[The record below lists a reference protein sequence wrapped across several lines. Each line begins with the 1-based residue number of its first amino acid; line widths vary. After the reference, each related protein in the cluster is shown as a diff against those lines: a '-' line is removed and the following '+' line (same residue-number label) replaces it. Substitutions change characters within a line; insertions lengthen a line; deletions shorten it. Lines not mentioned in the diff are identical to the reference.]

1 MRSLATTPAA
11 ATASRRS
18 VLRFAALGAAS
29 VSAAGLGLAAPR
41 RAAAQ
46 DVTLTLVAYSTPR
59 EAYEAIIPLFQASE
73 GGAGVTFDQSYGGS
87 GDQSRAV
94 EAGLPADIVALS
106 LEPDVTR
113 LIEPGLIAEDWNAGE
128 HKGMVTDSVVALAVR
143 PGNPKGI
150 AGWDDLQRDDVQT
163 ITPNPLTS
171 GGARWNVMAA
181 WGAQL
186 EQGKTEDDAK
196 AYLRGL
202 FQRVPVQDKSARESL
217 QTFIGGLG
225 DVLLGY
231 ENEFLLAQAN
241 GEELEFVVPEQT
253 ILIEN
258 PVAVVATSANPERA
272 QAFVDFLYTPEA
284 QRVYG
289 EKGYRPVLADVLAEF
304 AYPTPAALFTIEEF
318 GGWADV
324 TTKFFNPDTG
334 IVAEVQQA

>member
-1 MRSLATTPAA
+1 MRTLAA

-18 VLRFAALGAAS
+18 VLRYAALGA
-29 VSAAGLGLAAPR
+29 VSATGLAATPR
-41 RAAAQ
+41 RVAAQ
-46 DVTLTLVAYSTPR
+46 DGALPLVAYSTPR
-59 EAYEAIIPLFQASE
+59 EADEAIIPLFQATDA
-73 GGAGVTFDQSYGGS
+73 GAGVTFDQSYGAS

-94 EAGLPADIVALS
+94 EAGLPADVVALS

-113 LIEPGLIAEDWNAGE
+113 LIEPGLVAEDWNAGE

-150 AGWDDLQRDDVQT
+150 AGWDDLLRDDVQT

-171 GGARWNVMAA
+171 GGARWNLMAA
-181 WGAQL
+181 WGSQL
-186 EQGKTEDDAK
+186 AQGKTEDEAK

-272 QAFVDFLYTPEA
+272 GAFVDFLYTPEA

-289 EKGYRPVLADVLAEF
+289 EKGYRPVVAEILAEF
-304 AYPTPAALFTIEEF
+304 AYPVPAGLFTIAEF

-324 TTKFFNPDTG
+324 TATFFDPDTG
-334 IVAEVQQA
+334 IVAAVQRP